1 MLVKSLSVKLCFL
14 TALVA
19 VTSST
24 IARADQGSLPTSYSE
39 SYESRGYGGVRDANR
54 IEFKYKERLKNWG
67 EQIQMGLTRGWLSQA
82 DAGIFKDR
90 LEKLRTLEA
99 DVSSKGYPKPELD
112 DMEKQFTKFN
122 QDLSDA
128 GTKSTAPPVPKGAD
142 KGPNDVVP
150 SDSDET
156 PPTDGLSS
164 TSATGASTT
173 PTAPKTSSTTSSAK
187 PASLKV
193 TPSKS
198 TSKKPVAK
206 KPAAKRAP
214 KKK

>member
-19 VTSST
+19 VTGST
-24 IARADQGSLPTSYSE
+24 IARADEGSLPTSYSE

-67 EQIQMGLTRGWLSQA
+67 EQIQMGITRGWLSEA

-128 GTKSTAPPVPKGAD
+128 GTKSTAPPVPKGVD

-150 SDSDET
+150 SDSDGT
-156 PPTDGLSS
+156 PPTDGSSS
-164 TSATGASTT
+164 TSA
-173 PTAPKTSSTTSSAK
+173 TAPKTSSTTSSAK

-198 TSKKPVAK
+198 TSKKPVSKKPTAK
-206 KPAAKRAP
+206 KPAAK
-214 KKK
+214 KK